1 MNVLVILNIA
11 LCLLLFFCYFYQFV
25 FLFVS
30 YKKQGRTPE
39 AEKLAR
45 LAVLIAA
52 KDEEKCIESLIGS
65 LMAQDYPK
73 ERYSVFVVADNCLD
87 NTASLARAAGA
98 TVYEKQGGQSG
109 KGYALDFLLRSIEK
123 ELGKDAFDAYLVFD
137 ADNTL
142 RENFLTEINKTYQL
156 GYDCVTSYR
165 ASKNYSDS
173 WVSAG
178 QGMCFLR
185 DMVML
190 NRARMTLGSCSFVSG
205 TGYLFSKRLLDSWG
219 GGWPH
224 KTLTEDCELTMYM
237 ATGGFRSGYCET
249 AIFYDEQPT
258 RLLPS
263 LKQRLRWCKGG
274 IQVFCKYFK
283 RLARGLFTKRAFA
296 SFDMSMCMAPAYII
310 SVLAVAINTV
320 GSGIAIALG
329 VKPLEVLIM
338 LGVGV
343 LIAYSA
349 LFVFGLSLTVTEWT
363 RLDGSAFKKILY
375 TLTFPIF
382 MFTFVP
388 VALVA
393 LFKRRVRWY
402 RVRG

>member
-11 LCLLLFFCYFYQFV
+11 LCLLLFLCYFYQFV

-30 YKKQGRTPE
+30 YKKQRRAPD
-39 AEKLAR
+39 AEKKAR

-52 KDEEKCIESLIGS
+52 KDEEKYIEELIGS

-73 ERYSVFVVADNCLD
+73 DCYSVFVVADNCTD
-87 NTASLARAAGA
+87 KTADLAGMAGA
-98 TVYEKQGGQSG
+98 TVYERQGGEAG
-109 KGYALDFLLRSIEK
+109 KGHALDFLLRRIECDF
-123 ELGKDAFDAYLVFD
+123 GKDVFEAFLVFD

-142 RENFLTEINKTYQL
+142 KENFLTEINNTYQL

-165 ASKNYSDS
+165 ASKNYSQS

-205 TGYLFSKRLLDSWG
+205 TGYLFSKRLIDSWG

-258 RLLPS
+258 HLMPS

-310 SVLAVAINTV
+310 SVLAVGVNTV
-320 GSGIAIALG
+320 GSAIAIALG

-338 LGVGV
+338 LGVGT
-343 LIAYSA
+343 LIAYFA
-349 LFVFGLSLTVTEWT
+349 LFVFGLSLTVTEWK
-363 RLDGSAFKKILY
+363 RLEGSAFKKILY
-375 TLTFPIF
+375 TLTFPVF

-393 LFKRRVRWY
+393 LFKRRVKWY